1 MNVSAFE
8 ASDMAPYFFW
18 NFLVKPTS
26 YTFDKYSTSFNFI
39 YFYQYEDASRLS
51 ELVQGVSVPKNTEA
65 QNLKVRKSR
74 QTSSLV
80 IKHVNKVISE
90 QALKD

>member
-65 QNLKVRKSR
+65 QKLKIRKV
-74 QTSSLV
+74 TKLLAPCNE
-80 IKHVNKVISE
+80 HVSKMLSDK
-90 QALKD
+90 A

>member
-1 MNVSAFE
+1 MYNNEIIRPQISQMSTYKAL
-8 ASDMAPYFFW
+8 Y
-18 NFLVKPTS
+18 L

-65 QNLKVRKSR
+65 QNVKVRKSR
-74 QTSSLV
+74 QTSS
-80 IKHVNKVISE
+80 
-90 QALKD
+90 AL